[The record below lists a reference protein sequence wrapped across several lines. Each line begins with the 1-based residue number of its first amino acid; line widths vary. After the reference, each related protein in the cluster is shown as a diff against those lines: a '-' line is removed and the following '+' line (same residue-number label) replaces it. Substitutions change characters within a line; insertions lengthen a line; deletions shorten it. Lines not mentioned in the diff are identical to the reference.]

1 MLLRAILEFLA
12 ADEAQFAIFD
22 REYRRRPR
30 QPIDHSEFTDDRAG
44 TEHGQ
49 NPLVALRRGY
59 DDLEQALL
67 EPIATITGVSRDEQ
81 RFAGL
86 TATRRGVAKEL
97 RRQGVRQARRDGGA
111 LETRVRHFGSVS
123 RLRRYL
129 SAPL

>member
-1 MLLRAILEFLA
+1 MLFRAVLEFLA

-30 QPIDHSEFTDDRAG
+30 QPIDHSELTDDRAG

-49 NPLVALRRGY
+49 DPLVALRRGY

-67 EPIATITGVSRDEQ
+67 EPIATITGVSCDEQ

-86 TATRRGVAKEL
+86 KVTRRGVAKEL
-97 RRQGVRQARRDGGA
+97 RRQGVR
-111 LETRVRHFGSVS
+111 
-123 RLRRYL
+123 
-129 SAPL
+129 